1 MKTSFVGRKSSL
13 RYAHFPGVQNVNRMQ
28 KQKSPCKSR
37 VFRQSKNRICV
48 KESSHVIAKC
58 RNSTVHRR

>member
-1 MKTSFVGRKSSL
+1 MKTSFVGRKSTL
-13 RYAHFPGVQNVNRMQ
+13 RYTHFLGGKNVSTLGIAKKPVN
-28 KQKSPCKSR
+28 SR
-37 VFRQSKNRICV
+37 VFRQLKNGFCV